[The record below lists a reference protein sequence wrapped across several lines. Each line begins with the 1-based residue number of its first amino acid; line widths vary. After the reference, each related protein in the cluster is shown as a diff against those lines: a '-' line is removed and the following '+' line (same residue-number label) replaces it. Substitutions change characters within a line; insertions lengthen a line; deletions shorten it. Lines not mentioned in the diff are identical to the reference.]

1 MSSSDDELD
10 LDLSLESSA
19 RKRSKVNSPP
29 SLDSSLVSSCSSS
42 ASPSSS
48 SPPTCSPASSAA
60 FSSSSSG
67 RASHTA
73 SSHASTSS
81 PTLSSSSSSSSSC
94 TFPEPL
100 GWFAPLPGLREF
112 PIYREQVVR
121 LLIQTMR
128 DYGYSGS
135 ARSLEE
141 ESGVQMESEDVVRF
155 RAALQHGDWGVAI
168 DLIPAVAFSLPVQQR
183 IRLAILQR
191 KYEELLSRGC
201 ISEAL
206 LCLRT
211 DFADSSSENAALLES
226 MSSLMIEG
234 VWRATDNGQ
243 QDRADLLLHIEAIV
257 KEEHVPPFSDVVACS
272 HIAQKGTSASFIS
285 RDHLE
290 DSWGSESHALQS
302 QSHGAAPVL
311 SGARGEG
318 LSGSASAGS
327 HPVVSL
333 LPRARLPQLLAQ
345 ALALQLSVCQYHNVH
360 HSPSSLFY
368 DHCCSSETI
377 PHISKEVFSPEPST
391 KFLHLAY
398 SPDGRC
404 LAASTETGQVYVWS
418 VEKGHLGEQYSLDLR
433 KTSDPVCFLC
443 WSPDSSLM
451 LSCTGCGSVFLSDM
465 KAKVLLWKALFFSQ
479 KVNCCA
485 WFPDGNSF
493 VCAANDSRAYL
504 VSLEKDPLLLWS
516 NLKAHD
522 IAVDLDGKMLY
533 AIHGSAVHARS
544 LDIERRRCDQ
554 VWCVRVGRT
563 IESMSLSLD
572 GALMLLSL
580 TGPDEIYVLDV
591 ANKQVNQRF
600 KGHRNGSTPS
610 RNCFGG
616 ARDTFVAAGNDDG
629 SILIWHRQSG
639 TMLNTLMG
647 HRRLV
652 TCVAWNPTNP
662 AQMASCSLDGT
673 LRLWGNSTTTMPG
686 SEATEQQHGDARG
699 VRTSAAS
706 SGTSNKRPKW
716 SSPWVLQKR
725 AQARRQGAD
734 YTAWRTQRRSSSLS
748 SGTESNTG
756 SSSSSSLPI
765 VGGASSRSRRAST
778 SSGRSSPRA
787 SSQWPGI
794 LSDLGYPFASR
805 QAAASTSSASP
816 SSPMSPASPGTN
828 SQVASTSPAPRRS
841 AVAAAVAAAAAIG
854 MEMEREWY
862 EAMEDGSEFY

>member
-1 MSSSDDELD
+1 
-10 LDLSLESSA
+10 
-19 RKRSKVNSPP
+19 
-29 SLDSSLVSSCSSS
+29 
-42 ASPSSS
+42 
-48 SPPTCSPASSAA
+48 
-60 FSSSSSG
+60 
-67 RASHTA
+67 
-73 SSHASTSS
+73 
-81 PTLSSSSSSSSSC
+81 
-94 TFPEPL
+94 
-100 GWFAPLPGLREF
+100 
-112 PIYREQVVR
+112 
-121 LLIQTMR
+121 MR

-616 ARDTFVAAGNDDG
+616 ARDTFVAAGNDG
-629 SILIWHRQSG
+629 
-639 TMLNTLMG
+639 MCC
-647 HRRLV
+647 LV
-652 TCVAWNPTNP
+652 VGGCAPDVFDS
-662 AQMASCSLDGT
+662 SCLCHC
-673 LRLWGNSTTTMPG
+673 LRLIDIDWM
-686 SEATEQQHGDARG
+686 
-699 VRTSAAS
+699 VF
-706 SGTSNKRPKW
+706 
-716 SSPWVLQKR
+716 L
-725 AQARRQGAD
+725 
-734 YTAWRTQRRSSSLS
+734 
-748 SGTESNTG
+748 
-756 SSSSSSLPI
+756 SSSSSS
-765 VGGASSRSRRAST
+765 SSCLSNVYRWKHPDLAST
-778 SSGRSSPRA
+778 EWYYAEHTDGAPTIGDVCRMESYQPGPDGLVLTGRHTPAVGQQHDDNARLRSHRAAARRCEGRTNECSFFRHLQQAAQVELAVGPPEESSGA
-787 SSQWPGI
+787 APGSRLHRLANSAAQLI
-794 LSDLGYPFASR
+794 VVVGY
-805 QAAASTSSASP
+805 
-816 SSPMSPASPGTN
+816 
-828 SQVASTSPAPRRS
+828 
-841 AVAAAVAAAAAIG
+841 
-854 MEMEREWY
+854 
-862 EAMEDGSEFY
+862 